1 MARLDS
7 RLLVLF
13 LLACGQPEALQ
24 TNTLSVSH
32 NWLAGL
38 LEVEDF
44 WREKAELFWL
54 FGGTKPGGE

>member
-24 TNTLSVSH
+24 PNI
-32 NWLAGL
+32 
-38 LEVEDF
+38 EDF
-44 WREKAELFWL
+44 WREKDEIFWL
-54 FGGTKPGGE
+54 FGGTKTGGE